1 MINIKPLMNKQ
12 YDEFKYSCWDY
23 CRDVYR
29 INGLGDLP
37 EFNNIDKHGHLRGAR
52 GIQQELS
59 RFKPCEYK
67 DGALALMRVSN
78 VPLHI
83 GVCCGGRAI
92 AHLDYERGP
101 VIEFIQDLDIEGYYE
116 PQD

>member
-37 EFNNIDKHGHLRGAR
+37 EFNNIDKHGHLRGA
-52 GIQQELS
+52 S
-59 RFKPCEYK
+59 
-67 DGALALMRVSN
+67 
-78 VPLHI
+78 
-83 GVCCGGRAI
+83 
-92 AHLDYERGP
+92 
-101 VIEFIQDLDIEGYYE
+101 
-116 PQD
+116 